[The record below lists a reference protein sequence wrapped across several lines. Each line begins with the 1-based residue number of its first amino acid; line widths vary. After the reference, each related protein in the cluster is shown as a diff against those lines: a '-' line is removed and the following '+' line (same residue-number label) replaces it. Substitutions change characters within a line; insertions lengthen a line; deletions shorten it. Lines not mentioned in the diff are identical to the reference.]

1 MTTSIRLSKKIAFF
15 CIAVILSGLVF
26 LVGRYSSGGVGLKSE
41 EGAAWVS
48 AIATA
53 VTAVLTVILAR
64 ETWYL
69 RAIQQKQIE
78 EIHKEAI
85 RPDVGIRLEHARAG
99 FNLMDVKIE
108 NVGRGIARNL
118 RFSFLDRNGD
128 MIEPES
134 DPIAKKFLKLSMF
147 KHGINS
153 LGVGQC
159 LSSFVFSFFELG
171 SELSGDIFSP
181 FLSIKI
187 EFDDVDGRTHSNI
200 FSIDFVQFKGV
211 SSIGNDPSYASAEE
225 LKKIRE
231 QLQKLIDGRIEVD
244 TFNASDRVQEKVDQ
258 ERQWQEQRRGFG
270 GNPLV

>member
-1 MTTSIRLSKKIAFF
+1 MTASTGLYRKITLACVAISFLALAF
-15 CIAVILSGLVF
+15 LL
-26 LVGRYSSGGVGLKSE
+26 GRYSLKGASLTSE

-48 AIATA
+48 AIGTA
-53 VTAVLTVILAR
+53 VTAVLTIILAR

-78 EIHKEAI
+78 EIHDEAI
-85 RPDVGIRLEHARAG
+85 RPDVGIRLEHTRAS

-118 RFSFLDRNGD
+118 RFSFLDRAGSL
-128 MIEPES
+128 IEQGS
-134 DPIAKKFLKLSMF
+134 DPVVEKFLALSMF
-147 KHGINS
+147 RHGIHS
-153 LGVGQC
+153 LGGGQC

-187 EFDDVDGRTHSNI
+187 EFDDVEGRTHSNV
-200 FSIDFVQFKGV
+200 FSIDFIQFKGI
-211 SSIGNDPSYASAEE
+211 SSTGHDPSHEGVGE

-231 QLQKLIDGRIEVD
+231 QLQKLAE
-244 TFNASDRVQEKVDQ
+244 Q
-258 ERQWQEQRRGFG
+258 QRRFG
-270 GNPLV
+270 EDPWC